1 MNIRPVNLITRN
13 PYLYKSPEIKTCKK
27 ENGSCG
33 ENFPALFYTGPNINF
48 AGTKL
53 ISLKQQMERIDFDIL
68 PKRIQDRVRKELEEG
83 GTKNLYEL
91 HKETYSPLLEC
102 KTLDEA
108 KAMFPEFE
116 GVIDAKDLAEAEMT
130 TSIKKIKRGRAEGI
144 KIEDLS
150 LELLKSHYGRGLSP
164 SHYREFYFG
173 FSKETIFHV
182 LEVLNIERLNGQ
194 YLFLVNSS
202 SPERRAKNSAA
213 WTPEKRAAYS
223 VMQTEKWSDEGKR
236 RKLSEKKKQ
245 YHLDHP
251 EIGAAQSERMR
262 GRKETPEHRARI
274 SKGVK
279 KYRETHP
286 EVTAIQQQAWRQ
298 HHDITQKMSEI
309 AKGYPYLGVILEKRR
324 AGISLSA
331 KDLEYERSY
340 YGKCEKEIPGFR
352 TKVAAT
358 YKKMLDEYKKEAGSN
373 ND

>member
-116 GVIDAKDLAEAEMT
+116 TVRDAKDLFLRYGTHKEKEKAFRSAPYIAQLVFERSVPEV
-130 TSIKKIKRGRAEGI
+130 

-150 LELLKSHYGRGLSP
+150 LQYLKKIYGKGYATSANDK
-164 SHYREFYFG
+164 FYDFDHPTTV
-173 FSKETIFHV
+173 KT
-182 LEVLNIERLNGQ
+182 LKALNIKPLDAHYVRLINGDNTDIRNKRKAA
-194 YLFLVNSS
+194 VKKSWNSG
-202 SPERRAKNSAA
+202 EDGGKARREEA
-213 WTPEKRAAYS
+213 
-223 VMQTEKWSDEGKR
+223 KR
-236 RKLSEKKKQ
+236 RGHIWWDTKTDEQKAEVIKRLYDANIYVKRQE
-245 YHLDHP
+245 
-251 EIGAAQSERMR
+251 AA
-262 GRKETPEHRARI
+262 
-274 SKGVK
+274 V
-279 KYRETHP
+279 
-286 EVTAIQQQAWRQ
+286 
-298 HHDITQKMSEI
+298 
-309 AKGYPYLGVILEKRR
+309 
-324 AGISLSA
+324 
-331 KDLEYERSY
+331 
-340 YGKCEKEIPGFR
+340 
-352 TKVAAT
+352 
-358 YKKMLDEYKKEAGSN
+358 
-373 ND
+373 